1 MAICTLPLSKIFCTI
16 FRKINYLLHCTN
28 CNFRKK
34 IGWNPIYQ
42 GHKCPCNFFRGKV
55 QTIDSSGWKMPFKL
69 ILRLCLINFTIILS
83 RKMESLMLKIFRVFS
98 HDSLVIEFNI
108 FQDNTHS
115 TELVIE
121 LNIYD

>member
-1 MAICTLPLSKIFCTI
+1 
-16 FRKINYLLHCTN
+16 
-28 CNFRKK
+28 
-34 IGWNPIYQ
+34 
-42 GHKCPCNFFRGKV
+42 
-55 QTIDSSGWKMPFKL
+55 MPFKL